1 VIVVA
6 EDDAS
11 LRRALERLLTVAGF
25 EPHSFESAEEVLADE
40 AASHAACVVSDLKL
54 PAASG
59 LDLLDEMRRRGW
71 QAPMI
76 IITAFDVPDV
86 RNEAARHGVASLLGK
101 PFSATTLLDAIDA
114 VTGSAS
120 AHMA

>member
-11 LRRALERLLTVAGF
+11 LRRALERLLALAGF
-25 EPHSFESAEEVLADE
+25 ETLSFESAEDVLADE

-76 IITAFDVPDV
+76 LITAFDVPEV
-86 RNEAARHGVASLLGK
+86 RTEASRHGVASLLGK
-101 PFSATTLLDAIDA
+101 PFSATTLLDTIDA
-114 VTGSAS
+114 VTGA
-120 AHMA
+120 A